1 MSRGRHIAV
10 VALLVVGT
18 LFWTCFGL
26 GLWAKR
32 QALDTNEWVN
42 TSTRLLEDD
51 QIRTA
56 LSLYL
61 VDRLY
66 ASADVQQRLENVL
79 PDRLDGLAA
88 PAAAG
93 LKEVARRNAPR
104 LLGTAAAL
112 NAWKTA
118 NREAHKTLL
127 NIVEHDGQGGVSL
140 DLKSLV
146 TQVAQGTGLPSGA
159 GERIPPNVAQ
169 LEVARPEQ
177 LDTAKK
183 ALDLFQTAVWVLL
196 GLALLSYA
204 AAIWVSRTRRRTIA
218 TIGGGFIFAGIAIV
232 AVRRIGGKEVVDL
245 LGDAP
250 NAHAAAQRVWD
261 ISTSLLVDVAQGSI
275 LLGVFVVSGAWLAG
289 PGRATAVRAW
299 AAPALRE
306 RPGLVRAGLG
316 VLLLL
321 LVIWGPVPWTQKIV
335 PLLIFTVGAFGWL
348 EWIRA
353 RTLEEFPEGL
363 VQAPPPEP
371 PPEPA

>member
-10 VALLVVGT
+10 VAVLVVGT

-32 QALDTNEWVN
+32 QALDTDEWVN
-42 TSTRLLEDD
+42 TSTQLLEDE

-118 NREAHKTLL
+118 NREAHQTLL
-127 NIVEHDGQGGVSL
+127 RIVEHDGQGGVSL
-140 DLKSLV
+140 DLRSLV
-146 TQVAQGTGLPSGA
+146 TQLAQGTGLPSGA
-159 GERIPPNVAQ
+159 GERIPPNVAR
-169 LEVARPEQ
+169 LEVARPDQ

-183 ALDLFQTAVWVLL
+183 ALDIFQTVVWVLL
-196 GLALLSYA
+196 VLALLSYT
-204 AAIWVSRTRRRTIA
+204 AAIWVSRTRRRTITA
-218 TIGGGFIFAGIAIV
+218 IGGSFIFAGLAIL
-232 AVRRIGGKEVVDL
+232 AIRRIGGKEVVDL

-261 ISTSLLVDVAQGSI
+261 ISTSLLVDVAQGSL

-289 PGRATAVRAW
+289 PGRATAIRRW
-299 AAPALRE
+299 AAPALRDH
-306 RPGLVRAGLG
+306 PGLVRAGLA

-321 LVIWGPVPWTQKIV
+321 LVIWGPVPWTQRIV

-353 RTLEEFPEGL
+353 RTLEEFPEA
-363 VQAPPPEP
+363 VAQPTSP